1 MDPVLAPTVQLM
13 GISRV
18 LYDKATDGLDEK
30 ALHAQ
35 VGARNNSIHWIAGHL
50 ANVRGGLAAVT
61 GLAWRS
67 EWDRFFARGTDGR
80 IPNEAPTLA
89 EIRERFARVSD
100 DLTKRFESLT
110 DAELAAPFPRKLP
123 MPDPSLRAAIAFLA
137 YHESYHIG
145 QMAYIRKWLGFPGLV
160 DR

>member
-1 MDPVLAPTVQLM
+1 M

-18 LYDKATDGLDEK
+18 LFDKATDGLDEK
-30 ALHAQ
+30 ALRAQ
-35 VGARNNSIHWIAGHL
+35 VGEKNNSIHWLAGHL
-50 ANVRGGLAAVT
+50 ANIRCGVGAVT

-67 EWDRFFARGTDGR
+67 EWDRFFARGTDGQ
-80 IPNEAPTLA
+80 IPNDAPGLV

-100 DLTKRFESLT
+100 DLALRFESLT
-110 DAELAAPFPRKLP
+110 DVELAAPFPRKLP
-123 MPDPSLRAAIAFLA
+123 IPDRSIRGAIAFLA

-160 DR
+160 DG